1 MYKGVPI
8 TPIHNTQRGNIV
20 SSSILARFFQTPE
33 SDGQQDK
40 SHAFLLCNCQ
50 IWRLIGLDCNIMRTS
65 LFFSFVFLI
74 SFLGEILAAPK
85 KPTIMILPS
94 DNWCNQR
101 YFMTT
106 YSNQGMDVKVPN
118 YQQAFMEDTELPQ
131 VISKIGE
138 ILTSMG
144 YSLKDAEQEIK
155 SLNVKIAEDNVTTS
169 RTGGVSFSESPLDVL
184 KRRIK
189 SDIVIQIG
197 WNVNKESRG
206 NSVSFTLEAFDAYT
220 NKRIA
225 TSTGTSKKSRKIIP
239 LLLEEAIK
247 DHITPFDQQLD
258 VWYADQQ
265 RNGREINLTVRCWDN
280 WENDLETE
288 YDGEELTDCIQDWL
302 DDNTVNSMYNLSDGS
317 DSFLQFEQVRIP
329 LYDERGRAMDARDFA
344 TELRKYLRKSP
355 FEITAKVMVRGL
367 GEAII
372 VLGEK

>member
-1 MYKGVPI
+1 
-8 TPIHNTQRGNIV
+8 
-20 SSSILARFFQTPE
+20 
-33 SDGQQDK
+33 
-40 SHAFLLCNCQ
+40 
-50 IWRLIGLDCNIMRTS
+50 MRVR
-65 LFFSFVFLI
+65 LFFSFLFILFSI
-74 SFLGEILAAPK
+74 GEILAVPK

-106 YSNQGMDVKVPN
+106 YSNQGANVKVPN

-138 ILTSMG
+138 LLTSMG

-155 SLNVKIAEDNVTTS
+155 SLNVRMAEDNVTTS
-169 RTGGVSFSESPLDVL
+169 KSSGASLVESPLDIL

-197 WNVNKESRG
+197 WNINQESRG
-206 NSVSFTLEAFDAYT
+206 HSVSFTLEAFDAYT

-225 TSTGTSKKSRKIIP
+225 TSTGTSKKSKKIIP
-239 LLLEEAIK
+239 LLLEEAVK
-247 DHITPFDQQLD
+247 DHIASFDQQLD

-265 RNGREINLTVRCWDN
+265 RNGREISLTVRCWDN

-288 YDGEELTDCIQDWL
+288 FEGEELTDCIQDWL

-317 DSFLQFEQVRIP
+317 ESFLQFEQVRIP
-329 LYDERGRAMDARDFA
+329 LYDEKGKAMDARDFA

-355 FEITAKVMVRGL
+355 FNITAKVMVRGL

>member
-1 MYKGVPI
+1 
-8 TPIHNTQRGNIV
+8 
-20 SSSILARFFQTPE
+20 
-33 SDGQQDK
+33 
-40 SHAFLLCNCQ
+40 
-50 IWRLIGLDCNIMRTS
+50 MRNR
-65 LFFSFVFLI
+65 LFFSFVLMF
-74 SFLGEILAAPK
+74 SFLGEILAVPK

-106 YSNQGMDVKVPN
+106 YSNQGTDVKVPN

-138 ILTSMG
+138 LLTSMG

-155 SLNVKIAEDNVTTS
+155 SLNVKMAEDNVATS
-169 RTGGVSFSESPLDVL
+169 KTSGASLSESPLDVL

-225 TSTGTSKKSRKIIP
+225 TSTGISKKSRKIIP

-302 DDNTVNSMYNLSDGS
+302 QEHTINGAFNLTDGTE
-317 DSFLQFEQVRIP
+317 SFAQFEQVRIP